1 MLIAEKENIAR
12 RGSNLHFAICI
23 FHFAF
28 CNTLVHFDR
37 ALPSALINSQYRM
50 SSTPAPILEVVRV
63 SKRFPGVDALSD
75 VSLQL
80 FPREVLAVIG
90 ENGAGKSTLMK
101 ILAGIQTL
109 DGGEI
114 RIDGRAQRIASVHD
128 AARLGIA
135 LIHQELNLC
144 DNLDVASNIFLG
156 REPRR
161 FGMLQHHKIQQDGQ
175 AILESIGL
183 ATSARTIVRSLS
195 IGQQQMIEIAK
206 AVSTNARIIIMDE
219 PTSSL
224 SQRES
229 DRLFGM
235 IHQLRDRGVS
245 IVYISH
251 RLSEIRRIADRVE
264 VLRDGRNAG
273 ALLRDQITHQT
284 MVQRM
289 VGRDL
294 SSFHPHQPLAP
305 GPVALEVQSVRSF
318 AFPAHEVS
326 FQIRR
331 REIVGLAGLVGAGR
345 SELLTTI
352 FGIQP
357 PLSGRVAVDQKT
369 VPLEHCRQA
378 IDAGMALV
386 PEDRKAQGVIVDM
399 RVRENMSLCQ
409 LHRQAR
415 AKHFIH
421 HRRER
426 DSVRELTESLGVRTP
441 SIEQFVKLLSGG
453 NQQKVVI
460 GKWLACQPKVLL
472 MDEPTRGVDVGAKQ
486 EIYRLMDQMAEQGT
500 AILFVSSDMEEIL
513 AMADRIL
520 VMHEG
525 RITGELSRHEFSEQ
539 AVMNL
544 ATGLVGTGR
553 D

>member
-1 MLIAEKENIAR
+1 MP
-12 RGSNLHFAICI
+12 F
-23 FHFAF
+23 
-28 CNTLVHFDR
+28 
-37 ALPSALINSQYRM
+37 
-50 SSTPAPILEVVRV
+50 TPPILEVDRV
-63 SKRFPGVDALSD
+63 SKRFPGVDALSQ
-75 VSLQL
+75 VSLVL
-80 FPREVLAVIG
+80 YPAEVLAVIG

-101 ILAGIQTL
+101 ILAGIQSP

-114 RIDGRAQRIASVHD
+114 RIDGQPQRIASVHD
-128 AARLGIA
+128 ATRLGIA

-161 FGMLQHHKIQQDGQ
+161 WGFLQHRKIRQRGQ
-175 AILESIGL
+175 TILESIGL
-183 ATSARTIVRSLS
+183 ATSADTLVRTLS
-195 IGQQQMIEIAK
+195 IGQQQMVEIAK
-206 AVSTNARIIIMDE
+206 AVSTSARIIIMDE

-224 SQRES
+224 SQKET
-229 DRLFGM
+229 DRLFEM
-235 IHQLRDRGVS
+235 IRQLRDRGVS

-273 ALLRDQITHQT
+273 GLTRDQITHSA

-294 SSFHPHQPLAP
+294 SSFHPHQPLEKGA
-305 GPVALEVQSVRSF
+305 VALDVQAVRTF
-318 AFPAHEVS
+318 AFPMHEVS
-326 FQIRR
+326 LQVRR
-331 REIVGLAGLVGAGR
+331 REIVGIAGLVGAGR
-345 SELLTTI
+345 SELLTSI

-357 PLSGRVAVDQKT
+357 PIAGRVAVDG
-369 VPLEHCRQA
+369 VAIPLEHCRQA

-415 AKHFIH
+415 AGHFIH
-421 HRRER
+421 HHRER
-426 DSVRELTESLGVRTP
+426 QMVLELTQTLGVRTP
-441 SIEQFVKLLSGG
+441 SIEQFVRLLSGG

-460 GKWLACQPKVLL
+460 GKWLACHPKVLL

-486 EIYRLMDQMAEQGT
+486 EIYRLMDQMAEKGA

-525 RITGELSRHEFSEQ
+525 QITGQLARGEFSEQ

-544 ATGLVGTGR
+544 ATGLVG
-553 D
+553 